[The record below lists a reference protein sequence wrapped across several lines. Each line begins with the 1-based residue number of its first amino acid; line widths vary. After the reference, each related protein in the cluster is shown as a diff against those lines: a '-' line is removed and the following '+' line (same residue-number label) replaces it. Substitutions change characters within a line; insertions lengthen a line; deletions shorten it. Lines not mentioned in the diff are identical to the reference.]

1 MGLKHR
7 NDWIKGHILCDLSE
21 KKSSAKTIMAD
32 NLNRKIIFIYIKNRS
47 KKQKKKEKER
57 PSFIS
62 EQFSY
67 LHNLKYLRH
76 VKEENELTVVTRSIG
91 QLVTQPLGLAV
102 IRWECNFKYN
112 SLICIEPTHK
122 TKTTDNSWNKRK
134 RIDRI

>member
-1 MGLKHR
+1 
-7 NDWIKGHILCDLSE
+7 
-21 KKSSAKTIMAD
+21 MAD

-102 IRWECNFKYN
+102 IR
-112 SLICIEPTHK
+112 
-122 TKTTDNSWNKRK
+122 
-134 RIDRI
+134 